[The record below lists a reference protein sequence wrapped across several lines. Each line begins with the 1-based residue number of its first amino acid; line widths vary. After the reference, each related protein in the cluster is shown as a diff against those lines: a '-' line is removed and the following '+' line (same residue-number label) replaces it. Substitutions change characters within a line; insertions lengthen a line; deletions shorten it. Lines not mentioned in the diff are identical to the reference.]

1 MSKHGGDILTIQ
13 QVKQWLNRAYGI
25 DSEINEL
32 LREQKKSFAHAV
44 NATSSMGNEK
54 TQVSKGNTSEKKF
67 VEYAA
72 YSERIDRRIDEL
84 YVVKQEILS
93 AINKLDDSRLRTLLI
108 ARYINFRT
116 WDDIAYNM
124 NYSRMHVY
132 RLHGLAL
139 QKIKDV
145 IECYIAPVI

>member
-1 MSKHGGDILTIQ
+1 MTTQ
-13 QVKQWLNRAYGI
+13 QVKRWLNRAYGI

-32 LREQKKSFAHAV
+32 LHEQEKAFARAV
-44 NATSSMGNEK
+44 NATSSTGNEK
-54 TQVSKGNTSEKKF
+54 TQVSQGNASEKKF
-67 VEYAA
+67 VEYAS

-84 YVVKQEILS
+84 YAVKQEILS
-93 AINKLDDSRLRTLLI
+93 AINELDDSRLRTLLI
-108 ARYINFRT
+108 ARYINFRR
-116 WDDIAYNM
+116 WEDIAYNM
-124 NYSRMHVY
+124 HYSRMHVN